1 LPSYGAVALGESLK
15 LVGSKLKRVVMV
27 TPEIGEDERSLLRL
41 HWEIQEVEP
50 IPCHHK
56 YKSQP
61 QDPTQYPQGLQQD
74 MMRWKHT
81 CTKFA
86 AWKFTEYDRIIFMDS
101 DTIVLNPIDDA
112 FQYSNASLVAA
123 PECFPPDTF
132 NSGFLVLT
140 PSLETFSHLI
150 SVGSDKGSAEG
161 GDQGILNNYYC
172 PNWFFVNDNDPLCG
186 RLPWSYNVEAQYY
199 ETYKSYRKLY
209 DQEPMKVIHYINDG
223 KPWKTLMYDYN
234 IDKIARTEMIEALA
248 SPSYVASHMYWRY
261 CFLRATGMPRPER
274 SIYYERWEDVVEK
287 KGVYRLLVEPFYDPE
302 KIEEEIVEKAA
313 EDDNIRAQKVSDP
326 APQKNRREIEETR
339 DEKRISTKKK
349 KRKAEEEIHE
359 NERRRRERRVTQ
371 ERAPTKTKKERRKRR
386 RKAL

>member
-1 LPSYGAVALGESLK
+1 MALGESLK

-27 TPEIGEDERSLLRL
+27 TPEIEEDERALLRL
-41 HWEIQEVEP
+41 HWEIEEVEP

-61 QDPTQYPQGLQQD
+61 QDPTKYPEGLQQD

-86 AWKFTEYDRIIFMDS
+86 AWKFTEYDRILFMDS
-101 DTIVLNPIDDA
+101 DTIVLNSIDDA

-140 PSLETFSHLI
+140 PSMETFSYLL

-161 GDQGILNNYYC
+161 GDQGILNNYLC
-172 PNWFFVNDNDPLCG
+172 PNWFFVNDDDPLCG
-186 RLPWSYNVEAQYY
+186 RLPWTYNVEAQYY

-223 KPWKTLMYDYN
+223 KPWKTLTYDYN
-234 IDKIARTEMIEALA
+234 YDKIAKTEMIQALA
-248 SPSYVASHMYWRY
+248 SQSYVASHMYWRY

-274 SIYYERWEDVVEK
+274 SIYYEKWEDVVER
-287 KGVYRLLVEPFYDPE
+287 KGIYGLLVEPFYDPE
-302 KIEEEIVEKAA
+302 KKVEEIVEKQEAPVA
-313 EDDNIRAQKVSDP
+313 EAVKKASVSIPPRDRRNLEDRQDQKLVSS
-326 APQKNRREIEETR
+326 R
-339 DEKRISTKKK
+339 KK
-349 KRKAEEEIHE
+349 KR
-359 NERRRRERRVTQ
+359 
-371 ERAPTKTKKERRKRR
+371 RR
-386 RKAL
+386 RKLDVEKTLGKTTERGRRRKGL